1 MKTITAK
8 KNFAL
13 QILLLLLLS
22 IAFSMNALASKQER
36 PVKNF
41 NKIEVI
47 GGFNVILTQGTVE
60 KLTID
65 ADDDILP
72 KIITEV
78 RGGTL
83 IIRLENNT
91 WNKNTKNLTAE
102 LTFIHLDGI
111 DVSGAVKITGTNPMK
126 FSKLEIEGSGASKI
140 DLNLSATRLDCNFS
154 GASEITLKGNAPEFE
169 VDLSGASNL
178 EALDFLTRKCNI
190 ECSGASDA
198 QVYATESLNVEGS
211 GASKITYSGNPSN
224 VDSDMS
230 GASKISKI

>member
-13 QILLLLLLS
+13 QILLLLLLG
-22 IAFSMNALASKQER
+22 IAFSMNAFASKQDR

-41 NKIEVI
+41 NKIEVS

-60 KLTID
+60 KLTIV

-126 FSKLEIEGSGASKI
+126 FSKLKIEGSGASKI
-140 DLNLSATRLDCNFS
+140 DLNLTATRLDCNFS

-198 QVYATESLNVEGS
+198 RVYATESLNVEGS
-211 GASKITYSGNPSN
+211 GASKITYTGNPSN
-224 VDSDMS
+224 LDSDMS